1 MYTVIHVYPDP
12 DLALTVLKGG
22 KPYSDDNEQFRW
34 ESRDHM
40 GL

>member
-1 MYTVIHVYPDP
+1 MNNTFDHVNP